1 MAEEKISSAN
11 LNFEDNKIE
20 FLDANGKPISD
31 EAFDEFINKE
41 NSNIEVKEPEPVQQ
55 TDYIEDK
62 ATVAPQKTKNK
73 DDRSITKKIYQVAKT
88 MMRYS
93 PLGMSYIAGKDLM
106 EKFDLLMQGEEI
118 QKDHINLDQLAE
130 MIKIGK
136 YKFGELNL
144 IFTEAQAQ
152 DINVRRLR
160 QELNDDNI
168 LINFTDRDRHGL
180 EIHIKYK
187 GEGND

>member
-20 FLDANGKPISD
+20 FLDASGKPISD

-41 NSNIEVKEPEPVQQ
+41 NSNIEVKESEPVQQ
-55 TDYIEDK
+55 TGYIEDK
-62 ATVAPQKTKNK
+62 ATVAPQKTKHK